1 MLLRCCAPLL
11 LALLTSI
18 HQTSA
23 ASPDT
28 QVYKC
33 KEGERVVFKQTPCA
47 GEASGA
53 ITIHSHQPSLAE
65 QKAAQTAQQTRL
77 KESNRLQKIRERIQ
91 AKDEASYRSAMK
103 QAANARKQCESLK
116 MKAQWAKEDL
126 KNTQPRG
133 EMKAQTKLKRAQQ
146 RADLICAG

>member
-1 MLLRCCAPLL
+1 MFLRCCATLL
-11 LALLTSI
+11 LFLTGL
-18 HQTSA
+18 QPASA

-33 KEGERVVFKQTPCA
+33 KDGDHIVFKQMPCS
-47 GEASGA
+47 SGSSSA
-53 ITIHSHQPSLAE
+53 ITVHSQQPSLKD
-65 QKAAQTAQQTRL
+65 QQTAQAAHQARL
-77 KESNRLQKIRERIQ
+77 KESTRLQKIRERQQ

-103 QAANARKQCESLK
+103 QAASARKQCESLK

-126 KNTQPRG
+126 KNTQPRA

-146 RADLICAG
+146 KADLMCAG

>member
-1 MLLRCCAPLL
+1 MLLRCCAALL
-11 LALLTSI
+11 LIFLTGL
-18 HQTSA
+18 QPASA

-28 QVYKC
+28 EVYKC
-33 KEGERVVFKQTPCA
+33 KEGEHIVFKQTPCA
-47 GEASGA
+47 GQASSA
-53 ITIHSHQPSLAE
+53 ITIHSQQPSLKD
-65 QKAAQTAQQTRL
+65 QQTAQVAQQARL
-77 KESNRLQKIRERIQ
+77 KESTRLQKIRERQQ

-126 KNTQPRG
+126 KNTQPRA

-146 RADLICAG
+146 KADLVCAG

>member
-1 MLLRCCAPLL
+1 MLLRCCATLL
-11 LALLTSI
+11 LFLTGL
-18 HQTSA
+18 QPASA

-33 KEGERVVFKQTPCA
+33 KDGDRFVFKQTPCS
-47 GEASGA
+47 GDASGA
-53 ITIHSHQPSLAE
+53 ITIHDQQPSLKD
-65 QKAAQTAQQTRL
+65 QKAAQVAHLARL
-77 KESNRLQKIRERIQ
+77 KESTRLQKIRERQQ

-103 QAANARKQCESLK
+103 QAASARKQCESLK

-126 KNTQPRG
+126 KNSQPRA

-146 RADLICAG
+146 KADLVCAG